1 MMKKSL
7 WVLSMISSC
16 SGAYAADFIDT
27 AQVISSAPIY
37 ERVTKR
43 LRECWTE
50 TVPVN
55 APREHSVG
63 GAMVGGVAGALIGSQ
78 IGQGTGKKAAT
89 VAGGVAGAM
98 AGDRIASPNPQQT
111 REVERCR
118 ELESGGE
125 AVEVIK
131 GYSVTYRYNG
141 QDIATILP
149 YQPGSTIRIGISVI
163 EDRR

>member
-1 MMKKSL
+1 MKKSL
-7 WVLSMISSC
+7 WISGLLALC
-16 SGAYAADFIDT
+16 GNAYAADFFDT

-50 TVPVN
+50 TVSVA

-63 GAMVGGVAGALIGSQ
+63 GAVVGGVAGALIGSQ

-89 VAGGVAGAM
+89 VAGGIAGAM
-98 AGDRIASPNPQQT
+98 AGDRIASPNPPQT

-118 ELESGGE
+118 EVENSGE
-125 AVEVIK
+125 AAEVIK

-141 QDIATILP
+141 QDITTILP
-149 YQPGSTIRIGISVI
+149 YQPGPTVRIGVSVI

>member
-1 MMKKSL
+1 MKKYLCLLGMISL
-7 WVLSMISSC
+7 WA
-16 SGAYAADFIDT
+16 GADAADLIDT
-27 AQVISSAPIY
+27 AQVVSSVPVY
-37 ERVTKR
+37 ERVAKR
-43 LRECWTE
+43 QRECWTE
-50 TVPVN
+50 TVPVD
-55 APREHSVG
+55 APKEHSVG
-63 GAMVGGVAGALIGSQ
+63 GAVVGGVAGALIGSQ

-89 VAGGVAGAM
+89 VAGGIAGAM

-118 ELESGGE
+118 EVETGGE

-141 QDIATILP
+141 QDITTILP
-149 YQPGSTIRIGISVI
+149 YQPGATIRVGVSVI

>member
-1 MMKKSL
+1 MVSL
-7 WVLSMISSC
+7 C
-16 SGAYAADFIDT
+16 GNTYAADFIDT

-50 TVPVN
+50 TVPVT

-63 GAMVGGVAGALIGSQ
+63 GAVVGGVAGALIGSQ

-89 VAGGVAGAM
+89 VAGGIAGAM
-98 AGDRIASPNPQQT
+98 AGDRIASPNPPQT

-118 ELESGGE
+118 ELENHGE

-141 QDIATILP
+141 QDITTILP
-149 YQPGSTIRIGISVI
+149 YQPGSTISVGVSVI
-163 EDRR
+163 EKPH